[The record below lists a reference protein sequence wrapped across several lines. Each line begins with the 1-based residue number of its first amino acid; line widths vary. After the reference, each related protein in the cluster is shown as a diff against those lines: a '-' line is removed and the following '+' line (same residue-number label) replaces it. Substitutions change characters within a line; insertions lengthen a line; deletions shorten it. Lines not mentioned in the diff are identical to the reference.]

1 MKPKITKLDRVL
13 EIIRRDRTISAL
25 LLILIFTNIWM
36 MFDVF
41 LNTKFNQTQTWYR
54 YVSFSAET
62 YSRANWYYG
71 YAWALLSIVTTSLHI
86 ALAAKLAR
94 SNYRE
99 AAALVLSLGI
109 ILIIIAN
116 ASFNLILTLP
126 R

>member
-71 YAWALLSIVTTSLHI
+71 YVWALLSIVITSLHI

-99 AAALVLSLGI
+99 VAALVLSLGI